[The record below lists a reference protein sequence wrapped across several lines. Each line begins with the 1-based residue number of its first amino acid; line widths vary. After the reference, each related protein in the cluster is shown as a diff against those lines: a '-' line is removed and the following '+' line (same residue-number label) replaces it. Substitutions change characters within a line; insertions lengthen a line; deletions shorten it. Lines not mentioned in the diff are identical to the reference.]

1 MGNRFTDKIKRD
13 SINITQI
20 FYEEMEMKKLFSN
33 QLLLLTVFAF
43 WLKTELVYFVEFNL
57 GVEGAFQIFLLLI
70 NPIATALIIFS
81 LIFLIPNRKLRTL
94 VTIVVYFALSMLL
107 YANVLYYREFSDF
120 LSVNLMTNVGNVS
133 EGLNGSTF
141 ALLKWH
147 DILYWVDFAVVIF
160 ALLKFGK
167 TYEKKRRP
175 FKFQLLPVILGVGML
190 LLNISLAEI
199 DRPQLLTRTFDQRYL
214 VKYLGVNTFTAYD
227 GLKLVKT
234 QQKRVQADSSDT
246 AEAENFV
253 NANRTATDNEYFG
266 VAKKRNVVYLHLE
279 SIQQFLINYKLDG
292 EEVTPFLNE
301 LYNSENSFSF
311 SNFYHQT
318 GQGKSSDAENL
329 IENSLFGLPQGSA
342 FSTYG
347 GTNAFQAGPA
357 ILKNEQ
363 GYTSA
368 AFHGNIGSF
377 WNRNNAY
384 KRFGY
389 DYFFDSSYYDVS
401 KENSTDYGLKD
412 KPFFEQSMRML
423 KQLPQPFQTKFI
435 TVSNHFPYP
444 VFKEDVTFAN
454 PGTKDETINN
464 YFSTA
469 HYADAAIKDFF
480 DALKKEGLYEN
491 TIFVLYGDHYG
502 ISKSRLKNLAP
513 LLGKE
518 ELTAFDKAQ
527 LQRVPFIIHAPGIK
541 GKEITTQAGQID
553 VQPTIQHLL
562 GIDGSKY
569 LQLGNSLLSD
579 KPKDTVVFRNGDV
592 ITSEFAQLGSK
603 VYRTKTGELV
613 EELSP
618 EEEEHVTER
627 KHYAET
633 ALRISDDIMQRD
645 LLRFYE
651 PSEDFKLPTV
661 SKIDY
666 KLSNSDIK

>member
-1 MGNRFTDKIKRD
+1 
-13 SINITQI
+13 
-20 FYEEMEMKKLFSN
+20 MKKLLSN
-33 QLLLLTVFAF
+33 RLLLLTVFAF
-43 WLKTELVYFVEFNL
+43 WLKTEIVYFMEFNL

-70 NPIATALIIFS
+70 NPIAMALIIFS
-81 LIFLIPNRKLRTL
+81 LVFLIPNRKLRT
-94 VTIVVYFALSMLL
+94 IVAIIVYFALSMLL

-133 EGLNGSTF
+133 EGLNGSAF
-141 ALLKWH
+141 ALLKWQ
-147 DILYWVDFAVVIF
+147 DILYWLDFAFITF
-160 ALLKFGK
+160 MLIKYGK
-167 TYEKKRRP
+167 PYAEKRRT
-175 FKFQLLPVILGVGML
+175 FKFQLIPLILGLGIL

-227 GLKLVKT
+227 GMKHMKT

-253 NANRTATDNEYFG
+253 NTNRTSTDNEYFG

-292 EEVTPFLNE
+292 EEVTPFLNQ

-347 GTNAFQAGPA
+347 GTNEFQAGPT

-389 DYFFDSSYYDVS
+389 DYFFDSSYYDVT
-401 KENSTDYGLKD
+401 KANSTDYGLKD
-412 KPFFEQSMRML
+412 KPFYEQSVAML
-423 KQLPQPFQTKFI
+423 KQLPEPFQTKFI

-444 VFKEDVTFAN
+444 VFKEDVEFAN

-469 HYADAAIKDFF
+469 HYADEAIKEFF

-502 ISKSRLKNLAP
+502 ISKSRLDTLAP

-518 ELTAFDKAQ
+518 ELTEFDKAQ

-553 VQPTIQHLL
+553 VQPTVQHLL

-579 KPKDTVVFRNGDV
+579 KPTDTVVFRNGDV
-592 ITSEFAQLGSK
+592 ITSEFAQIGSAI
-603 VYRTKTGELV
+603 YRTRTGELV
-613 EELSP
+613 EELTD
-618 EEEEHVTER
+618 EENSRITER

-651 PSEDFKLPTV
+651 PSEDFKIPNPAKV
-661 SKIDY
+661 DY
-666 KLSNSDIK
+666 KVSTSDIK

>member
-1 MGNRFTDKIKRD
+1 MKNLLSNR
-13 SINITQI
+13 
-20 FYEEMEMKKLFSN
+20 
-33 QLLLLTVFAF
+33 LLLLTVFLF
-43 WLKTELVYFVEFNL
+43 WLKTEIVYFMEFNL

-70 NPIATALIIFS
+70 NPIAMALIIFS
-81 LIFLIPNRKLRTL
+81 LVFLIPNRKLRT
-94 VTIVVYFALSMLL
+94 TIAIIVYFALSMLL

-133 EGLNGSTF
+133 EGLNGSAF

-147 DILYWVDFAVVIF
+147 DILYWLDFVFITF
-160 ALLKFGK
+160 ALIKYGK
-167 TYEKKRRP
+167 PYAEKRRA
-175 FKFQLLPVILGVGML
+175 FKFQLIPVVLGLGML
-190 LLNISLAEI
+190 LLNITLAEI

-227 GLKLVKT
+227 GVKHMKT
-234 QQKRVQADSSDT
+234 QQKRVQAESSDT

-253 NANRTATDNEYFG
+253 NTNRTSTDNEYFG

-292 EEVTPFLNE
+292 EEVTPFLNQ

-347 GTNAFQAGPA
+347 GTNEFQAGPA

-389 DYFFDSSYYDVS
+389 DYFFDSSYYDLT
-401 KENSTDYGLKD
+401 KANSTDYGLKD
-412 KPFFEQSMRML
+412 KPFYEQSMEML

-444 VFKEDVTFAN
+444 VFEEDVEFAN

-469 HYADAAIKDFF
+469 HYADEAIKEFF

-502 ISKSRLKNLAP
+502 ISKSRLDTLAP

-518 ELTAFDKAQ
+518 ELTEFDKAQ

-553 VQPTIQHLL
+553 VQPTVQHLL

-579 KPKDTVVFRNGDV
+579 KPTDTVVFRNGDV
-592 ITSEFAQLGSK
+592 ITSEFAQIGST
-603 VYRTKTGELV
+603 VYLTQTGEPV
-613 EELSP
+613 EELTN
-618 EEEEHVTER
+618 EENSRVTER

-651 PSEDFKLPTV
+651 PSEDFKIPNPAKV
-661 SKIDY
+661 DY
-666 KLSNSDIK
+666 KVSTSDIK